1 MKSNEFADFSRWSPG
16 QLQRAEIAAGAFL
29 KGNISQI
36 AHDFEKRLGLIRQV
50 SDRMRMK
57 NVSFE
62 ERVICLSMIEELSKG
77 MEQTAHDLFELAVQ
91 PSVANMVHDLQ

>member
-1 MKSNEFADFSRWSPG
+1 MKSNELADFSRWSPG
-16 QLQRAEIAAGAFL
+16 QLQRAETAAGAFL

-36 AHDFEKRLGLIRQV
+36 AYDFEKRLALIRQV
-50 SDRMRMK
+50 TERMRMK
-57 NVSFE
+57 DVSFE

-91 PSVANMVHDLQ
+91 PSVANMVHDIQ

>member
-1 MKSNEFADFSRWSPG
+1 MKTTEFADFSLWSSG
-16 QLQRAEIAAGAFL
+16 QLQRAETAASAFL

-36 AHDFEKRLGLIRQV
+36 AYNFEKRLGLIRQV
-50 SDRMRMK
+50 TDRMRMK

-91 PSVANMVHDLQ
+91 PSVANMVHGLQ